1 MKVIVSTYEVLIN
14 NDNSYYT
21 HCYHS
26 LIKSYNNG
34 KLISTDRD
42 YSQAIGGQY
51 EKNINKKYTFYGYK

>member
-1 MKVIVSTYEVLIN
+1 MKVIVSTYEVLIK

-34 KLISTDRD
+34 KLISMDRD
-42 YSQAIGGQY
+42 YSQAIGG
-51 EKNINKKYTFYGYK
+51 